1 MFQYMKKR
9 HGHAVDDDPLPEN
22 SAAKIPSLANVSD
35 KDNDAMAHDYE
46 AQMPSGSTHTIVKD
60 AFDTTLATATAVNVE
75 DVDPTMAVATKIN
88 DEVSVTEKIDSDS
101 AYNVFGSDNCVVS
114 QPTEIISSNNSSVQG
129 T

>member
-1 MFQYMKKR
+1 MKKH

-22 SAAKIPSLANVSD
+22 SAVGIPSPANVSD

-46 AQMPSGSTHTIVKD
+46 APMPAGSTHTIVED
-60 AFDTTLATATAVNVE
+60 VFDTTLAAATAVNVE
-75 DVDPTMAVATKIN
+75 DVDPTMVAATKIN
-88 DEVSVTEKIDSDS
+88 DEEVSVTKKIDSDS

-114 QPTEIISSNNSSVQG
+114 QPTEIIPSNNSSVQG

>member
-1 MFQYMKKR
+1 MKKH

-22 SAAKIPSLANVSD
+22 SAVGIPSPANVSD

-46 AQMPSGSTHTIVKD
+46 APMPVGSTHTIVKD
-60 AFDTTLATATAVNVE
+60 VFDTTATAVNVE
-75 DVDPTMAVATKIN
+75 DVDPIMVVATKIN
-88 DEVSVTEKIDSDS
+88 DEEVFVTEKVDSDS

-114 QPTEIISSNNSSVQG
+114 QPTKIILSNNSSVQG